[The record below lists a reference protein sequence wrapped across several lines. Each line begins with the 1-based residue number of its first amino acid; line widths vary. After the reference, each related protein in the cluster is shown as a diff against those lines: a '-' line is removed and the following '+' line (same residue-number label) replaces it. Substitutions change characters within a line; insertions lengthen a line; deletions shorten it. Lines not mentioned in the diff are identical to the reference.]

1 MITRR
6 QSVLAMAAV
15 LVPTTLA
22 PGGAAFAEP
31 GYPAKTVK
39 VVVPFGAGGPTD
51 VIARL
56 VAEKLSQRWGQQ
68 FIVENQVG
76 AGGNTAAAAVAKA
89 PPDGYTIMAVSTS
102 YMLNPSLYKK
112 VPYDLTTTFAPIS
125 LFAQTPNIISV
136 HPSLPA
142 RSMKELVEL
151 IKATPGKYSY
161 AQPGNGSTP
170 HLHAEL
176 LKLQFGLD
184 LAMVSH
190 SSAAAAITNTLGG
203 HTPMAFTVLPAAQ
216 PHIQAGKLFGIAVM
230 AKSRVPGLP
239 DVPTMAEAGY
249 PDQESD
255 TLTGFVAP
263 AATPKE
269 IVDKLQAE
277 MAKLVAEPDVRKQ
290 LDEMGFG
297 AVAST
302 PAEFAARIARES
314 VKWDKII
321 KDAKIRVE

>member
-1 MITRR
+1 
-6 QSVLAMAAV
+6 
-15 LVPTTLA
+15 
-22 PGGAAFAEP
+22 
-31 GYPAKTVK
+31 
-39 VVVPFGAGGPTD
+39 
-51 VIARL
+51 
-56 VAEKLSQRWGQQ
+56 
-68 FIVENQVG
+68 
-76 AGGNTAAAAVAKA
+76 
-89 PPDGYTIMAVSTS
+89 
-102 YMLNPSLYKK
+102 
-112 VPYDLTTTFAPIS
+112 
-125 LFAQTPNIISV
+125 
-136 HPSLPA
+136 
-142 RSMKELVEL
+142 
-151 IKATPGKYSY
+151 
-161 AQPGNGSTP
+161 
-170 HLHAEL
+170 
-176 LKLQFGLD
+176 
-184 LAMVSH
+184 MVSH
-190 SSAAAAITNTLGG
+190 NSAAAAITNTLGG

>member
-1 MITRR
+1 M
-6 QSVLAMAAV
+6 SVLKSVVAVAIAAAT
-15 LVPTTLA
+15 LVSLVVSA
-22 PGGAAFAEP
+22 NAQSA
-31 GYPAKTVK
+31 YPAKPVK

-56 VAEKLSQRWGQQ
+56 VAEKLSQRWGHQ
-68 FIVENQVG
+68 FVVENLVG
-76 AGGNTAAAAVAKA
+76 AGGNTAAGAVAKA
-89 PPDGYTIMAVSTS
+89 TPDGYTLMAVSTS
-102 YMLNPSLYKK
+102 YILNPSLYKK
-112 VPYDLTTTFAPIS
+112 VPYDLKTTFVPIT

-136 HPSLPA
+136 HPSVPA
-142 RSMKELVEL
+142 RTMKELVEL

-176 LKLQFGLD
+176 LKLQLGLD

-190 SSAAAAITNTLGG
+190 NSAAAAITNTLGG

-216 PHIQAGKLFGIAVM
+216 PHIQAGNLFGIAVL

-239 DVPTMAEAGY
+239 NVPTMAEAGFL
-249 PDQESD
+249 DQESD

-263 AATPKE
+263 AGTPKE
-269 IVDKLQAE
+269 IVEKLQAE
-277 MAKLVAEPDVRKQ
+277 MAKLVAEPEVKKQ

-302 PAEFAARIARES
+302 PAEFAARIERES